1 VGVGSEGP
9 RPKHTENG
17 QEKKHLTG
25 ILYKEFAVTKE
36 NIHSRITVENHFIL
50 LINITNP
57 DC

>member
-1 VGVGSEGP
+1 VWGVGVQNQ
-9 RPKHTENG
+9 KHTENV

-25 ILYKEFAVTKE
+25 ILSKELAVTKE
-36 NIHSRITVENHFIL
+36 NIHSSITVENHFIL